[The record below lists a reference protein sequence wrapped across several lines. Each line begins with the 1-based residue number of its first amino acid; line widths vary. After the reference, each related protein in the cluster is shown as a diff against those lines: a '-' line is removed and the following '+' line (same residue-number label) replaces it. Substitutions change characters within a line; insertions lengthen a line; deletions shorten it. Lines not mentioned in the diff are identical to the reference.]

1 MNHRPEVDVEATDT
15 TEEHEHPMNHRPK
28 VEGINREDN
37 EMKKNMMM
45 ELKVVERERDG
56 MVLTRQWTGDE
67 LVGSE
72 RSMQIQNVQDVT
84 PHLHVETTVVR
95 HDVECRREIKKRV
108 KIG

>member
-67 LVGSE
+67 PTSLSGARGACKFRMFKMS
-72 RSMQIQNVQDVT
+72 
-84 PHLHVETTVVR
+84 HLICMSKLQLFDMT
-95 HDVECRREIKKRV
+95 
-108 KIG
+108 